1 MYPSNNYELILTTI
15 LSLISQ
21 ILLVQCVMN
30 LSLSVSNSGILNLM
44 SLGIAVLIDQIAVR
58 MALGVST
65 YTVFMILHITKVKL
79 L

>member
-21 ILLVQCVMN
+21 ILLAQCVMN